1 MWHYQR
7 ECSPNA
13 GNPRILL
20 QHEAFGLRA
29 SPHTVYSC
37 DGGSS
42 AVASERFGVTVMM
55 RPGLSVLLM
64 Q

>member
-29 SPHTVYSC
+29 SPHTVY
-37 DGGSS
+37 
-42 AVASERFGVTVMM
+42 FTVTEN
-55 RPGLSVLLM
+55 PSIIF
-64 Q
+64 